1 MKQVLGIRPYISWL
15 SLCLILL
22 VHGLGTGRA
31 MALEPGKAD
40 PALRIISFASIFD
53 VLPGVDPEDARLSL
67 EMIMRKTIVRPD
79 NPFKAELD
87 FISDFA
93 TASDKIAQKRYH
105 FVVTM
110 FMDYLDLSRTIALK
124 PILVLSKTDQPVE
137 FLVLITHNNVTLE
150 QIVSKPKSILMLEE
164 SRAGAMAKA
173 WLDTIL
179 WEKGINAGSRIFS
192 EIQYARKTS
201 RVVLPVFFGKADA
214 CVAPLSAFDLM
225 ADLNPQ
231 IKKHLMIAKQ
241 SEKLALMVL
250 CATPFALPDD
260 EAILRNEAR
269 WAMEDPET
277 LQALT
282 IAQMKKFFLYQPDV
296 YKPAEAIFSL
306 YLQRVSPQK
315 SASTTPAGGPR
326 P

>member
-1 MKQVLGIRPYISWL
+1 MKQVFRIKHYISWL

-22 VHGLGTGRA
+22 AHGLGTGRA
-31 MALEPGKAD
+31 MAIESDKAD

-53 VLPGVDPEDARLSL
+53 VMPGVDPEDARLSL
-67 EMIMRKTIVRPD
+67 EMIMRKTMVRPD

-87 FISDFA
+87 FIGDFA
-93 TASDKIAQKRYH
+93 TASEKIAQKRYH
-105 FVVTM
+105 FVVSM
-110 FMDYLDLSRTIALK
+110 FMDYVDLNRTIALK
-124 PILVLSKTDQPVE
+124 PILVLSKTNRPVE
-137 FLVLITHNNVTLE
+137 FLVLITRNNVTLE
-150 QIVSKPKSILMLEE
+150 QIVSKPKSILILEE

-173 WLDTIL
+173 WLDTVL
-179 WEKGINAGSRIFS
+179 WEKGLTAGSRIFS

-201 RVVLPVFFGKADA
+201 RVILPVFFGKADA
-214 CVAPLSAFDLM
+214 CVTTLSAFDLM

-231 IKKHLMIAKQ
+231 IKKNLTIAKQ

-260 EAILRNEAR
+260 EAVLRNEAR
-269 WAMEDPET
+269 WAMDDPET

-282 IAQMKKFFLYQPDV
+282 IAQMQKFFLYQPDA
-296 YKPAEAIFSL
+296 YKPAEAIFSR
-306 YLQRVSPQK
+306 YLQRVSPPK
-315 SASTTPAGGPR
+315 SASTTPAGGPS

>member
-1 MKQVLGIRPYISWL
+1 MKQVFRIKHYISWL

-22 VHGLGTGRA
+22 AHGLGTGRA
-31 MALEPGKAD
+31 MAIESDKAD

-53 VLPGVDPEDARLSL
+53 VMPGVDPEDARLSL
-67 EMIMRKTIVRPD
+67 EMIMRKTMVRPD

-87 FISDFA
+87 FIGDFA
-93 TASDKIAQKRYH
+93 TASEKIAQKRYH
-105 FVVTM
+105 FVVSM
-110 FMDYLDLSRTIALK
+110 FMDYVDLNRTIALK
-124 PILVLSKTDQPVE
+124 PILVLSKTNRPVE
-137 FLVLITHNNVTLE
+137 FLVLITRNNVTLE
-150 QIVSKPKSILMLEE
+150 QIVSKPKSILILEE

-173 WLDTIL
+173 WLDTVL
-179 WEKGINAGSRIFS
+179 WEKGLTAGSRIFS

-201 RVVLPVFFGKADA
+201 RVILPVFFGKADA
-214 CVAPLSAFDLM
+214 CVTTLSAFDLM

-231 IKKHLMIAKQ
+231 IKKNLTIAKQ

-260 EAILRNEAR
+260 EAVLRNEAR
-269 WAMEDPET
+269 WAMDDPET

-282 IAQMKKFFLYQPDV
+282 IAQMQEFFLYQPDA
-296 YKPAEAIFSL
+296 YKPAEAIFSR
-306 YLQRVSPQK
+306 YLQRVSPPK
-315 SASTTPAGGPR
+315 SASTTPAGGPS